1 MSQDLIV
8 QIFRDF
14 LKTTL
19 LLAGPPLIASM
30 AAGLLIS
37 IFQAATQI
45 HEQTL
50 VFVPKILVIMLC
62 LLVLSPWMMNMMVSY
77 TAALFTNIP
86 NYVK

>member
-1 MSQDLIV
+1 MSQDLLV

-19 LLAGPPLIASM
+19 LLAGPCLAASM
-30 AAGLLIS
+30 VVGLLIA

-45 HEQTL
+45 HENTL
-50 VFVPKILVIMLC
+50 VFVPKILVIMLA
-62 LLVLSPWMMNMMVSY
+62 LLVLAPWMINVMVTY
-77 TAALFTNIP
+77 TTGILTNIP